1 MNTQPANAADIGAR
15 FLSTARATL
24 SVEYRTKLRHAV
36 AMLPDAA
43 LWNRTNDDSNSVG
56 NLLLHLAGN
65 IRQWIVGGV
74 GRQPNVRNRAA
85 EFAAQAGASKAELLA
100 DLERALDEVD
110 ATERV
115 KVGEAGLK
123 ELIERTAFAM
133 AQQDVRYYLN
143 GLLFDLRCDGIRC
156 IGGTRF
162 GWFLLAKVILA
173 FGVLGVFVNAV
184 WTGARGRMNA
194 CRFRHTHRIVL
205 ALMVLIVFLAKTMF
219 YL

>member
-1 MNTQPANAADIGAR
+1 MRDLIAPYYPWIVLVHLACAIVFVG
-15 FLSTARATL
+15 
-24 SVEYRTKLRHAV
+24 AV
-36 AMLPDAA
+36 AFEVFA
-43 LWNRTNDDSNSVG
+43 LEALHKRFDVATMQQIETAVMARVRRYMPFVV
-56 NLLLHLAGN
+56 LLLFVSG
-65 IRQWIVGGV
+65 
-74 GRQPNVRNRAA
+74 
-85 EFAAQAGASKAELLA
+85 
-100 DLERALDEVD
+100 
-110 ATERV
+110 
-115 KVGEAGLK
+115 
-123 ELIERTAFAM
+123 
-133 AQQDVRYYLN
+133 